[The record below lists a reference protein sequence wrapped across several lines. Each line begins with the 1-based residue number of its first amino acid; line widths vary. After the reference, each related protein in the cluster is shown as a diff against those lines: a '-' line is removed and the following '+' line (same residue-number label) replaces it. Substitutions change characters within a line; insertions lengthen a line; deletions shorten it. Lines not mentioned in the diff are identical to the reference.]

1 MSGSLPKQRKYFSL
15 CAQGCV
21 SVLSHVSNTCA
32 GNTTPAQLAAAAS
45 ERRQS
50 VTECREQGAERAR
63 CVNIAPV
70 CRLFFLSRNQQL
82 PARTSTAA
90 AVLSPLVPGRGRG
103 VRVRG

>member
-1 MSGSLPKQRKYFSL
+1 VSGSLPKQREYFSL

-32 GNTTPAQLAAAAS
+32 GNTTPTQLAAAAS

-70 CRLFFLSRNQQL
+70 CRLFFYLDINNCQHAHPQQQL
-82 PARTSTAA
+82 FYPR
-90 AVLSPLVPGRGRG
+90 LSLAG
-103 VRVRG
+103 VVA